1 MEGFVVVEYVF
12 NYGAGDGVEIHIT
25 EDGDLGEAWQRL
37 MDVTKCNREDVRL
50 SYVGDRALRV
60 DMSGWQ
66 EPYLCESCGEAY
78 DEAAGDGYCG
88 RCPSCAD
95 ELDRRTV
102 AL

>member
-1 MEGFVVVEYVF
+1 MEGLVMEFVF
-12 NYGAGDGVEIHIT
+12 NFGADVEVHVAGD
-25 EDGDLGEAWQRL
+25 DGLGEAWFRL
-37 MDVTKCNREDVRL
+37 MEVTKGNSEDVRL
-50 SYVGDRALRV
+50 SYIGDRLVGV

-66 EPYLCESCGEAY
+66 EPCICDVCGVPY
-78 DEAAGDGYCG
+78 DEASGDGYCG